1 MASISTLRAGIASA
15 LTDNSLY
22 SVFSFPPA
30 TPIANSVI
38 VAPAD
43 PYISP
48 SNGWHASIAPM
59 ANFVIS
65 VMVPLLDNEG
75 NLNGMEDNIV
85 RVFNLLAA
93 STYTYNVT
101 EVSAPAVLSAA
112 SGDLLT
118 CNITEHSQFRNDR
131 VGVAAECYKAAS
143 GCTNFIG
150 LEWRFGDTGMP
161 EDW

>member
-1 MASISTLRAGIASA
+1 MAAISTLRAGIAAA
-15 LTDNSLY
+15 LTDNTKY

-48 SNGWHASIAPM
+48 SNGWNATIAPM
-59 ANFVIS
+59 ASFVLTIL
-65 VMVPLLDNEG
+65 VPLLDNEG
-75 NLNGMEDNIV
+75 NLNGIEDDVI

-93 STYTYNVT
+93 SSYTYNVSD
-101 EVSAPAVLSAA
+101 VSAPAVLNAV

-118 CNITEHSQFRNDR
+118 CNINISVLTSW
-131 VGVAAECYKAAS
+131 S
-143 GCTNFIG
+143 
-150 LEWRFGDTGMP
+150 
-161 EDW
+161 